1 MNPFKVLSLKDGM
14 HLKIIS
20 SASQN
25 ATWMIKIALPAAM
38 SLIWTLMT
46 DQQAAPRLRSNA
58 PARRGVIVCVNLWK
72 CCPPSRW
79 FSVSAVAERSPSR
92 SSGGFRHRVGMPNK
106 DRPLVDRHAPKNG
119 VGWLV
124 NTQQG
129 KVSQFRNDNPTSH
142 AQWVVVETKKH
153 SRRVLETS
161 ALWGSF
167 FVYLFIA
174 SGNTKEHRN
183 PCESNQ
189 QIKHFAWWG

>member
-106 DRPLVDRHAPKNG
+106 DRPQVERHPPKKV
-119 VGWLV
+119 VGWLAGECIKA
-124 NTQQG
+124 N
-129 KVSQFRNDNPTSH
+129 SSCFRPPCLRLWSLT
-142 AQWVVVETKKH
+142 WTF
-153 SRRVLETS
+153 
-161 ALWGSF
+161 ALDTCSCNLNN
-167 FVYLFIA
+167 V
-174 SGNTKEHRN
+174 K
-183 PCESNQ
+183 
-189 QIKHFAWWG
+189 